1 MQCGL
6 VTRCF
11 GRPCTRRYTFNMIRT
26 LFLLALL
33 SLNSFAE
40 DAPSEEEIEKLR
52 GEMETYLS
60 QLDGEW
66 IGEISGF
73 ELDGNYPNKPYKSK
87 LIIRVE
93 GHDVI
98 VGKIEDGKKYKMP
111 YEFKIERYKTHAV
124 IYAFAS
130 DGWWVEGFN
139 FLVTL
144 QGINEMKLLWSR
156 AVNNYMLPL
165 ENQEARG
172 YFQGAAL
179 LKRQ

>member
-1 MQCGL
+1 
-6 VTRCF
+6 
-11 GRPCTRRYTFNMIRT
+11 MIKS
-26 LFLLALL
+26 LLLLTAL

-40 DAPSEEEIEKLR
+40 EPPSKEEIEKLR
-52 GEMETYLS
+52 AETEIYLS

-66 IGEISGF
+66 IGKISGL
-73 ELDGNYPNKPYKSK
+73 ELEGDYPDEPYNSE
-87 LIIRVE
+87 LIIRIE
-93 GHDVI
+93 GGEVI
-98 VGKIEDGKKYKMP
+98 VGKIKDGEKYKMP
-111 YEFKIERYKTHAV
+111 YEFKIERYKTHAA

-144 QGINEMKLLWSR
+144 EGVNEMKLLWSR

-165 ENQEARG
+165 EEKEARG
-172 YFQGAAL
+172 YFQGIAL